1 MVFFR
6 KGSSKKKTRN
16 ILSVQFHHSIYRQK
30 GRYIHQILLIF
41 NRYLRFSFYPNRI
54 QCGFSL
60 KYCFGMYCY
69 NFSRKKITKM
79 KSFCDRQCMNKHWIF
94 SRKNLYKSYLCGNSM
109 EVVQYAWTCF
119 LDCFTICW
127 ICNKTCLHT
136 NWKYFLGSFFR
147 FQLKINKRTLTRTK
161 ME

>member
-6 KGSSKKKTRN
+6 KGSSKKKKTRN

-30 GRYIHQILLIF
+30 GRYIHQLLLIF

-69 NFSRKKITKM
+69 NFSRKWNPFVI
-79 KSFCDRQCMNKHWIF
+79 DNAWINIEF
-94 SRKNLYKSYLCGNSM
+94 FLRKNLYKSYLCGNSM

-147 FQLKINKRTLTRTK
+147 FQLKINKNTLNRKK